1 MSLISLIMLPM
12 YDLSFP
18 SILSFFITVNASP
31 STQALLNPR
40 SSANITD
47 CKHALASAVVWSRIL
62 SHRGFPNGFSSISP
76 NF

>member
-1 MSLISLIMLPM
+1 VLNFIDYVTYVRSIISFHSQL
-12 YDLSFP
+12 
-18 SILSFFITVNASP
+18 FFITVNASP
-31 STQALLNPR
+31 STQAPLNPR